1 VPVKRKNRI
10 LLSSVTTDMI
20 IDVDH
25 LMRRMAQAVSLIFH
39 PLLIITYM
47 LMILLAVNPYLFG
60 VNRWTDSKLLIFAV
74 FASSF
79 FLPVTAVFLMKKL
92 GMVETWS
99 MANRQD
105 RIGPFIATGIF
116 YLWIFLSVKDN
127 NIVPRAFGMC
137 VLGATISLFIMFV
150 VNIFFKISLHA
161 AGMGGLIGMIY
172 ITMRVFSY
180 NTFSMNIPFMGVC
193 NVSMTLLLLSGI
205 FCAGL
210 VGTSRLVL
218 HAHTLREILAGFAL
232 GFLMQFVAYKLFV

>member
-1 VPVKRKNRI
+1 MPVKRKSRI
-10 LLSSVTTDMI
+10 LLSSIKTIMI
-20 IDVDH
+20 IDVNH
-25 LMRRMAQAVSLIFH
+25 LLRRMAQAVSLIFH

-60 VNRWTDSKLLIFAV
+60 VNRWSDSKTIIIGV

-79 FLPVTAVFLMKKL
+79 ILPVTAVFLMKKL

-99 MANRQD
+99 MAHRQD

-180 NTFSMNIPFMGVC
+180 NTFSMNLPFVGAC
-193 NVSMTLLLLSGI
+193 NVSTNLVLLLGI
-205 FCAGL
+205 LCAGL
-210 VGTSRLVL
+210 VGTARLLL
-218 HAHTLREILAGFAL
+218 HAHTLREILAGFVV